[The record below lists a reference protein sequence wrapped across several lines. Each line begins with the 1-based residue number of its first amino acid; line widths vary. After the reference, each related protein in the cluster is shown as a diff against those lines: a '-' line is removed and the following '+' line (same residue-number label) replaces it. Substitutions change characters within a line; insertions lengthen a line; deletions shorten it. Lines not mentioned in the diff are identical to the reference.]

1 MIDVSIIIPIYNR
14 ANTLTECLKSITK
27 VRQKNYEII
36 LVDDGSTDNS
46 ASICQDFCKEHSEA
60 HYYYK
65 NNGGVSSARNFG
77 ISKAQGKWIT
87 FIDSDDTI
95 RPEHLDIV
103 QYESNKQ
110 VDWLIESFSNTY
122 KNNVEYCLDTQRI
135 ESSSP
140 AIYYFTDFFKT
151 NTPMFSVC
159 GKFYKLDICKSYHIF
174 FREDIHLGEDQIF
187 NLEYLHH
194 VNRLVHYPRMSTYI
208 QSDLI
213 ITGEGKRLSSKVLPL
228 NEYYYNIVSNYQA
241 FRSIDKQANS
251 HNICF
256 SINHMVTGMAT
267 LTLINYQRKK
277 CAKNLHSGEL
287 LSFTKNKV
295 RPLFQSVLPYRK
307 AIKEQHINI
316 IYSLIVTNHCRLAL
330 SFCFVYSRFR
340 ALYSYINKLLTNYE
354 LKR

>member
-27 VRQKNYEII
+27 VLYKNYEII

-46 ASICQDFCKEHSEA
+46 ASICQDFCKEHAEA

-65 NNGGVSSARNFG
+65 KNGGVSSARNLG

-103 QYESNKQ
+103 QFEADQQ
-110 VDWLIESFSNTY
+110 VDWLIESFSNAY
-122 KNNVEYCLDTQRI
+122 KNNAEDCLGKQRI

-140 AIYYFTDFFKT
+140 AIYYFTDFLKT
-151 NTPMFSVC
+151 NTPMFSVG
-159 GKFYKLDICKSYHIF
+159 GKFYKLDICKSYQIF

-187 NLEYLHH
+187 NLEYLPH
-194 VNRLVHYPRMSTYI
+194 VNRLVHYPAMSTYI
-208 QSDLI
+208 QTDLI
-213 ITGEGKRLSSKVLPL
+213 ISGKGKRLSSKVLPL
-228 NEYYYNIVSNYQA
+228 NEYYYNIVNNYQA
-241 FRSIDKQANS
+241 FRSIDKQANNL
-251 HNICF
+251 NICF
-256 SINHMVTGMAT
+256 SINHMVTGVTT

-277 CAKNLHSGEL
+277 YAKNLHSGEL

-307 AIKEQHINI
+307 AIKEKHINI
-316 IYSLIVTNHCRLAL
+316 IYSLIATNHCRLAL
-330 SFCFVYSRFR
+330 SFCFVYSRFKT
-340 ALYSYINKLLTNYE
+340 LYSYINRLFN
-354 LKR
+354 